1 MPVYYQIDRATK
13 TIRTRCVGPVT
24 MAEVADHFRALE
36 VDPDCPDFADVLLD
50 LSEATTAPR
59 RQQLRAVTNEI
70 GRIRGRVRFGACAF
84 VACTNELYGMARMFQ
99 VFAEDLFRETNAFR
113 SLDEAEVWL
122 IASQGGLPGVVP

>member
-24 MAEVADHFRALE
+24 MGEVAGHFRALE

-59 RQQLRAVTNEI
+59 SQQLRAVTNEI
-70 GRIRGRVRFGACAF
+70 GRIRGFGACAI
-84 VACTNELYGMARMFQ
+84 VAPRGTPKTGQ
-99 VFAEDLFRETNAFR
+99 
-113 SLDEAEVWL
+113 
-122 IASQGGLPGVVP
+122 